1 MEDIIKEIEFNN
13 ENNITEE
20 TKKQN
25 LKQIQSEKKTGIN
38 NPNYGHNLTDTHAL
52 NISLST
58 TVSKRSKNENLT
70 NEKIREIYG
79 LKDIEL
85 QKNVAEKYNMNRE
98 IVRRIWNKIIL
109 PTDDPEF
116 LQSKIE
122 KTSTIKKE
130 EIQNNNLTF
139 EQKTSIGKRTLSID
153 EYIIILEWKIKYN
166 NKELLEGKKISTPKL
181 AEYLSKSLNKK
192 ITSDI
197 IKNIWCGKTKIFD
210 FEFIGKNISYEDY
223 IKLTNKNS
231 E

>member
-1 MEDIIKEIEFNN
+1 MIIFLFYFLFFLIFIIKMNIIEN
-13 ENNITEE
+13 
-20 TKKQN
+20 N
-25 LKQIQSEKKTGIN
+25 LKQIQSDKKN
-38 NPNYGHNLTDTHAL
+38 THAL
-52 NISLST
+52 NISLSS

-98 IVRRIWNKIIL
+98 IIRRIWNKIIL

-130 EIQNNNLTF
+130 ETQNNNLTF

-181 AEYLSKSLNKK
+181 SEYLSKSLNKK

-197 IKNIWCGKTKIFD
+197 IKNVWCGKTKIFD
-210 FEFIGKNISYEDY
+210 FEFIGKSISYEDY
-223 IKLTNKNS
+223 IKLTSKNS

>member
-1 MEDIIKEIEFNN
+1 MNIIED
-13 ENNITEE
+13 
-20 TKKQN
+20 N
-25 LKQIQSEKKTGIN
+25 LKQYKSDKKN
-38 NPNYGHNLTDTHAL
+38 NHAL

-130 EIQNNNLTF
+130 EVFNR
-139 EQKTSIGKRTLSID
+139 TSH
-153 EYIIILEWKIKYN
+153 
-166 NKELLEGKKISTPKL
+166 
-181 AEYLSKSLNKK
+181 
-192 ITSDI
+192 
-197 IKNIWCGKTKIFD
+197 IF
-210 FEFIGKNISYEDY
+210 
-223 IKLTNKNS
+223 
-231 E
+231 